1 MTDCVIIGGGVI
13 GCAVA
18 RELSRFRGDVVLLEK
33 TDDICNGQSK
43 ANTAIVHGGYDAKPG
58 TLKARFNVEGNRLF
72 PAVCAELDVP
82 YRNNTS
88 LVVSF
93 SSSEEDHTHL
103 VALYERGIANGLTD
117 DDLELIGAE
126 RLHALEPNLNP
137 AATEALLVKNGGI
150 CCPYELT
157 VAYAENAAKN
167 GVRFIRNAS
176 VTDIRK
182 LPEGGYEVI
191 SSAGTFVARAVVNC
205 AGAHSGEI
213 HNLVSE
219 NKLSVTARRGEYY
232 LIDKK
237 YAGTFNAAIFQLP
250 SAMGKGILV
259 APTVD
264 GTILVGPTAD
274 DIEDK
279 DDTRTTADGLAH
291 VMQCARLTWPDLP
304 PRGAITVFSG
314 NRAHCTKDDF
324 ILGECADA
332 PLFFDAAGVESP
344 GLTSAPAIGRAL
356 AKEIAE
362 KLHLEPDPS
371 FDPIRK
377 GIPKFRELDNTAR
390 EKLIAEDPGY
400 AKIVCR
406 CELVTEA
413 EIREAIRR
421 PVGARTVDGI
431 KRRTRAGMGRCQAGF
446 CTPRT
451 VEILAEELGISPL
464 EVTKFGGKSKLLDG
478 PLFGTD
484 VPGKENGHA

>member
-1 MTDCVIIGGGVI
+1 MTDCIIIGGGVI

-18 RELSRFRGDVVLLEK
+18 RELSRYRGDVLLLER
-33 TDDICNGQSK
+33 TADICNGQSK

-58 TLKARFNVEGNRLF
+58 TLKARYNVEGNRLF

-93 SSSEEDHTHL
+93 SSSEEDHAHL
-103 VALYERGIANGLTD
+103 AALYARGIANGLTD

-126 RLHALEPNLNP
+126 RLHALEPNLSP

-167 GVRFIRNAS
+167 GVRFVRNAN
-176 VTDIRK
+176 VMDIRK
-182 LPEGGYEVI
+182 LDGGGYEVV
-191 SSAGTFVARAVVNC
+191 SSAGTFTARAVVNC
-205 AGAHSGEI
+205 AGVHSDEL
-213 HNLVSE
+213 HNLVSA
-219 NKLSVTARRGEYY
+219 NKLSITPRRGEYY

-264 GTILVGPTAD
+264 GTVLLGPTAD
-274 DIEDK
+274 DIDGK
-279 DDTRTTADGLAH
+279 DDTATTADGLAH
-291 VMQCARLTWPDLP
+291 VMECARLTWPDLP

-314 NRAHCTKDDF
+314 NRAHCSADDF
-324 ILGECADA
+324 ILGECEDA

-344 GLTSAPAIGRAL
+344 GLTSAPAIGKAL
-356 AKEIAE
+356 AKEIAS
-362 KLHLEPDPS
+362 KLSLEEDPS

-377 GIPKFRELDNTAR
+377 GIPKFRELGNAAR
-390 EKLIAEDPGY
+390 EALIKEDPGY

-421 PVGARTVDGI
+421 PVGARTVDGV

-451 VEILAEELGISPL
+451 VEILAEELGISPV
-464 EVTKFGGKSKLLDG
+464 EVTKFGGESKLLEG

-484 VPGKENGHA
+484 ATGKENTDA